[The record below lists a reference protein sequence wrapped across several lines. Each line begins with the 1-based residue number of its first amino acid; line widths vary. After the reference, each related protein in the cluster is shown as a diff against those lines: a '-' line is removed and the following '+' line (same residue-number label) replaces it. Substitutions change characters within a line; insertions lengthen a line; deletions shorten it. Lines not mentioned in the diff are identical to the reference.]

1 VPGSYTLVMTA
12 IGIAPVNT
20 LVRVL
25 QPLTAGSVVEV
36 AGKFVDGTTG
46 SYSYPLVVNSPLV
59 APYVAAP
66 GVLVFAPDTAAAG
79 KYTLSA
85 SLTGKTDQTVV
96 LGTLAAAATITTNFA
111 FP

>member
-1 VPGSYTLVMTA
+1 M
-12 IGIAPVNT
+12 
-20 LVRVL
+20 
-25 QPLTAGSVVEV
+25 EV

-46 SYSYPLVVNSPLV
+46 SYSYPLVVNAPLV
-59 APYVAAP
+59 APYVAGP

-96 LGTLAAAATITTNFA
+96 LGTLAAGATITKTIT